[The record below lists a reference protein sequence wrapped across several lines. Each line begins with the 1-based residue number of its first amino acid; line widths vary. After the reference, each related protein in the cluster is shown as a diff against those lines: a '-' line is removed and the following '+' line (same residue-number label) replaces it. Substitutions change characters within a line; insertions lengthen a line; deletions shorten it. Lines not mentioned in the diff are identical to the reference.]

1 MLTPAWRPFVL
12 FAYILLWAPFATATP
27 NPQPQDRHVSHL
39 FTRATTT
46 SNSSSS
52 TSDNLL
58 ANVSFVGYDNF
69 AYRDNVVAAQM
80 VISANASAAKPSR
93 LIVAFP
99 QGNTGFLTYFIPS
112 NGSASTP
119 LQVVPDIKTFTSVT
133 FPSVPAT
140 TNGTNQTGVTCDLSF
155 NDDMSLGVT
164 LIGSIRTVRDYTEG
178 AGLTHEIFN
187 YTLGAY
193 NESSLQFVRKWI
205 NGSTVQY
212 LTFVAKNNTRFAVTP
227 SKNVTLPPTVS
238 FERVNKSMNSS
249 MTFSTTFN
257 YTDMPML
264 AQGLDANSLFLSQ
277 VPAQGNASA
286 ALVKVLNA
294 LQGTNTSS
302 NGNATYSNATS
313 PAEVRQVSFLAY
325 KDKFLAG
332 GWRFLT
338 YFGRDTLLTL
348 RLLLPTLTST
358 ASEAV
363 LTGVMERLNGTGLIG
378 DYASFANIQNN
389 QSSLG
394 AAPVYNYV
402 MADADYLLLPSVS
415 HYFLST
421 PQGANRSAAFLARN
435 ATLQNGTYGQLLLR
449 NVDHILNMSSP
460 FASNSSCRNL
470 VAIRD
475 PVVGNWRDSSAGLGF
490 GKIPFDIN
498 TAFVP
503 SALRAIIDL
512 GNAGIIPANYSA
524 SASSMIGVWE
534 SAASPCFQVN
544 ISQDAAQARL
554 NNYVRQANLSQALLS
569 GGGTSNSSGG
579 NVTFYAVSLNANG
592 TAVEVLNSDLGF
604 TLLYANNVSPGILQ
618 AVVDALQPYPKG
630 LLTNVGMVVANAAYD
645 SNTTNIKVFD
655 NTAYHGAVVWSWQQA
670 LMAAGLAKQLDL
682 CGKANGTNVDYPE
695 RSLANNIPT
704 WCNTSLVTDL
714 QSAQTRLWQSIGGS
728 ASGELIERDTL
739 FSEVYTPLFSN
750 TTNSFTIGDLG
761 AISPT
766 GTEGDAIQLW
776 AYAFLAAVDPRSG
789 RPVASGLA

>member
-1 MLTPAWRPFVL
+1 MLTPAWR
-12 FAYILLWAPFATATP
+12 ILALIATITFWSVCGEATP
-27 NPQPQDRHVSHL
+27 NPRPQERHVSHI
-39 FTRATTT
+39 FTRAPFPDH
-46 SNSSSS
+46 SSSS
-52 TSDNLL
+52 GSDNLL

-69 AYRDNVVAAQM
+69 AYRDSVVAAQM
-80 VISANASAAKPSR
+80 VISANASATKPSR

-119 LQVVPDIKTFTSVT
+119 LQVVPDIKTFASVT
-133 FPSVPAT
+133 FPSVPTAQ
-140 TNGTNQTGVTCDLSF
+140 NGTNQTGVACDLAF
-155 NDDMSLGVT
+155 NNDMSLGVT

-212 LTFVAKNNTRFAVTP
+212 LTFVAKNNARFAVTP
-227 SKNVTLPPTVS
+227 SSNVTLPPLVS

-257 YTDMPML
+257 YTDKPML
-264 AQGLDANSLFLSQ
+264 AQGLDANSLFLTQ
-277 VPAQGNASA
+277 VPINGNGSA

-294 LQGTNTSS
+294 LQGVNNTSS
-302 NGNATYSNATS
+302 NGTATLSNSTS

-363 LTGVMERLNGTGLIG
+363 LTGVMERLNGTGLVCHEETIG
-378 DYASFANIQNN
+378 DYASFANVQNN

-394 AAPVYNYV
+394 ASPVYNYV
-402 MADADYLLLPSVS
+402 MADTDYLLLPSVS

-421 PQGANRSAAFLARN
+421 PQGTNRSTAFLARN

-449 NVDHILNMSSP
+449 NVDHILNMSKP
-460 FASNSSCRNL
+460 FATNASCQNL

-475 PVVGNWRDSSAGLGF
+475 PVVGNWRDSSPGIGY

-503 SALRAIIDL
+503 SALRAIVDL
-512 GNAGIIPANYSA
+512 ANAGIIPANYST

-534 SAASPCFQVN
+534 SAASPCFQVT
-544 ISQDAAQARL
+544 ISQDVAQMRL
-554 NNYVRQANLSQALLS
+554 NNYVQQANLSQSLL
-569 GGGTSNSSGG
+569 GGGAGGMNSSSG

-592 TAVEVLNSDLGF
+592 TPVEFAHKDWQVLA
-604 TLLYANNVSPGILQ
+604 TSPDGCRTGQ
-618 AVVDALQPYPKG
+618 TARPMREGEWDQRG
-630 LLTNVGMVVANAAYD
+630 LSRT
-645 SNTTNIKVFD
+645 
-655 NTAYHGAVVWSWQQA
+655 
-670 LMAAGLAKQLDL
+670 
-682 CGKANGTNVDYPE
+682 
-695 RSLANNIPT
+695 IP
-704 WCNTSLVTDL
+704 
-714 QSAQTRLWQSIGGS
+714 
-728 ASGELIERDTL
+728 GE
-739 FSEVYTPLFSN
+739 
-750 TTNSFTIGDLG
+750 
-761 AISPT
+761 
-766 GTEGDAIQLW
+766 
-776 AYAFLAAVDPRSG
+776 
-789 RPVASGLA
+789 